1 MSRNLL
7 ILPLLLGLA
16 FTSGCSILGSDQTKS
31 VKSNKFSGGSPQIV
45 ASPDTV
51 SAMLAESADRAS
63 LALEELA
70 AVEKTRTPAASMS
83 PVADVPMELRRT
95 ITVNWVG
102 PIEPIAKT
110 LADRAGYSF
119 LVLGNQPF
127 IPVVVSIDA
136 ENTRVIDVLRDI
148 GLQLGMRG
156 DVKVDAESRSVELH
170 YTPNAGLG
178 G

>member
-7 ILPLLLGLA
+7 LLPLFLGLSL
-16 FTSGCSILGSDQTKS
+16 TTGCSNTVGGSS
-31 VKSNKFSGGSPQIV
+31 KFSAGSPQIV

-63 LALEELA
+63 NALETLA
-70 AVEKTRTPAASMS
+70 SVEKARTPGTEMS
-83 PVADVPMELRRT
+83 PIADVPTELRRT
-95 ITVNWVG
+95 ITVDWVG

-110 LADRAGYSF
+110 LADRAGYGF
-119 LVLGNQPF
+119 LVLGNEPS

-136 ENTRVIDVLRDI
+136 ENTRVVDVLRDL

-156 DVKVDAESRSVELH
+156 DVKVDARSRMVEI
-170 YTPNAGLG
+170 YYSPNSGLG

>member
-7 ILPLLLGLA
+7 LLPLLFGL
-16 FTSGCSILGSDQTKS
+16 TLTTGCSNTQSGS
-31 VKSNKFSGGSPQIV
+31 NPKFSGGSPQIV
-45 ASPDTV
+45 ASPDSV
-51 SAMLAESADRAS
+51 SAILAESADRAS
-63 LALEELA
+63 NALETLA
-70 AVEKTRTPAASMS
+70 SVEKARTPGTQMS
-83 PVADVPMELRRT
+83 PIGDVPAELRRT

-110 LADRAGYSF
+110 LADRAGYGF
-119 LVLGNQPF
+119 LVLGNEPA

-136 ENTRVIDVLRDI
+136 ENKRVVDVLRDI

-156 DVKVDAESRSVELH
+156 DVKVDARTRMVEVY
-170 YTPNAGLG
+170 YTPNAGIG

>member
-7 ILPLLLGLA
+7 VLPLLFSLV
-16 FTSGCSILGSDQTKS
+16 FITGCSSFSGSS
-31 VKSNKFSGGSPQIV
+31 SHKFSAGSPQIV

-51 SAMLAESADRAS
+51 STMLAESADRAS
-63 LALEELA
+63 SALEALA
-70 AVEKTRTPAASMS
+70 AVERARTPAASMS
-83 PVADVPMELRRT
+83 PISDVPAELRRS

-110 LADRAGYSF
+110 LADRAGYGF
-119 LVLGNQPF
+119 LVLGNEPA

-136 ENTRVIDVLRDI
+136 ENQRVVDVLRDV

-156 DVKVDAESRSVELH
+156 DVKVDAQARMVEI
-170 YTPNAGLG
+170 YYAPRAGLG

>member
-7 ILPLLLGLA
+7 ILPLLFGLTA
-16 FTSGCSILGSDQTKS
+16 VTGCSGNP
-31 VKSNKFSGGSPQIV
+31 VAFSKGSPQIV

-51 SAMLAESADRAS
+51 SSMLAQSADRAS
-63 LALEELA
+63 LALEALA
-70 AVEKTRTPAASMS
+70 AVERAKAPSVSMS
-83 PVADVPMELRRT
+83 SIDNVPTELRRT

-102 PIEPIAKT
+102 PIAPIAKT
-110 LADRAGYSF
+110 LSDRAGYGF
-119 LVLGNQPF
+119 IILGNEPAV
-127 IPVVVSIDA
+127 PAVVSIDA

-156 DVKVDAESRSVELH
+156 DIKVDASSKMIEI
-170 YTPNAGLG
+170 YYAPNAGLG

>member
-7 ILPLLLGLA
+7 ALSLTSALLL
-16 FTSGCSILGSDQTKS
+16 TSACSSSDRPS
-31 VKSNKFSGGSPQIV
+31 FSGQSTFSGNSPQIV
-45 ASPDTV
+45 ASPDSV
-51 SAMLAESADRAS
+51 SLMLAESADRAS
-63 LALEELA
+63 NALETLA
-70 AVEKTRTPAASMS
+70 AVEKTRTPATQMS
-83 PVADVPMELRRT
+83 PVTNVPTELRRS

-110 LADRAGYSF
+110 LADRAGYGF
-119 LVLGNQPF
+119 LVLGSQPS

-136 ENTRVIDVLRDI
+136 ENSRVVDVLRDI

-156 DVKVDAESRSVELH
+156 DVKVDAKSKMVEIY
-170 YTPNAGLG
+170 YTPHEGIG